1 MAKEITVA
9 VPEGKSAQWING
21 VLTLVDDVEA
31 KKDDRPVT
39 ERIKT
44 FEDAVNE
51 LGKDHPFVTLYH
63 SFISE
68 LPENDES
75 LLSES
80 DVIAYLK
87 LRIIT
92 AALNEGWSPEFKEG
106 EWRYAPYFELYT
118 LKEIDEMSEDEKNDK
133 RLCLVGGSAFHG
145 LSCGLACVDSYDAFS
160 YADASIGSRLAYR
173 TSELAKYSGK
183 QFCEIWKDM
192 IFEKR

>member
-106 EWRYAPYFELYT
+106 EWRYAPYFELFT
-118 LKEIDEMSEDEKNDK
+118 KKEVDDMSDEEKQEK
-133 RLCLVGGSAFHG
+133 RLCVVGGDADNG
-145 LSCGLACVDSYDAFS
+145 LSCGLAFVASNNAFS
-160 YADASIGSRLAYR
+160 AAGAIVGSRLAYR
-173 TSELAKYSGK
+173 TSDLAKYSGM
-183 QFCEIWKDM
+183 QFCEIWKDV
-192 IFEKR
+192 IFCK